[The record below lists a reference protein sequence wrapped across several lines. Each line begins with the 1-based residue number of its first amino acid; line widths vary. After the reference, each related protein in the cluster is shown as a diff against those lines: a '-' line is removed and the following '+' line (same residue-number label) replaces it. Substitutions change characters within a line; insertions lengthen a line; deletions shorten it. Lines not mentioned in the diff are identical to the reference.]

1 MKLVIALLMIAI
13 GLVLDRATGQTLSD
27 YQAAVSAQGPS
38 SYFKLDGSFD
48 SAVDPGAALEVFGA
62 GGFAYDVFHSP
73 GSSYSFVNRTDFLR
87 NIASP
92 YLING
97 GGASNTTSTAAGSVT
112 LLFRTL
118 GSGEITGQR
127 YLFSAGSVVTN
138 HNAFALFVENTN
150 IVNGDP
156 NALKLRFGDS
166 TTTIL
171 PATQLAPSTWYY
183 FAVTY
188 LESRAPNKALWYVG
202 RPGETLLT
210 GQTTNSADSVAG
222 TATGLYLGN
231 KETFDAGYRDPGS
244 GQLDEFAIWNREL
257 SPSEIS
263 AQFAALP
270 SRLAPPAAEYQ
281 SLITIQSPNYYF
293 QLDGSRSNAM
303 STTPVLNSV
312 GPTAGFTYDYFG
324 NFETT
329 NAAAYTAA
337 NDGLVLNNNLL
348 NGGGTYDGT
357 PGTGA
362 GTISFLFTSLSG
374 TNHTGQRF
382 LFSAGGATVAT
393 NAFAIFME
401 NWTASTDPGAIKV
414 RLGNSSKAILAPQN
428 IVPGDWYYC
437 ALTYDE
443 SITNQQVNW
452 YLGQPGGTLN
462 SGTLS
467 FLPGVKAGQGNV
479 FIIGNH
485 TNFNGGWRS
494 PGTGR
499 IDEFAIWHRLL
510 STTEISNQFAALTPS
525 TSVAG
530 PRLTVRR
537 SGANVLITWPAST
550 QGSYTLEATNTLNAT
565 TLGGVIWPS
574 AGVPTLVGS
583 DYVVTNAISGG
594 ERFYRLRAQ

>member
-1 MKLVIALLMIAI
+1 MIAI

>member
-1 MKLVIALLMIAI
+1 
-13 GLVLDRATGQTLSD
+13 
-27 YQAAVSAQGPS
+27 
-38 SYFKLDGSFD
+38 
-48 SAVDPGAALEVFGA
+48 
-62 GGFAYDVFHSP
+62 
-73 GSSYSFVNRTDFLR
+73 
-87 NIASP
+87 
-92 YLING
+92 
-97 GGASNTTSTAAGSVT
+97 
-112 LLFRTL
+112 
-118 GSGEITGQR
+118 
-127 YLFSAGSVVTN
+127 
-138 HNAFALFVENTN
+138 
-150 IVNGDP
+150 
-156 NALKLRFGDS
+156 
-166 TTTIL
+166 TTIL

-281 SLITIQSPNYYF
+281 SLITLPAPNYYF

-329 NAAAYTAA
+329 NAAAYTTA

-485 TNFNGGWRS
+485 TN
-494 PGTGR
+494 
-499 IDEFAIWHRLL
+499 
-510 STTEISNQFAALTPS
+510 
-525 TSVAG
+525 
-530 PRLTVRR
+530 
-537 SGANVLITWPAST
+537 
-550 QGSYTLEATNTLNAT
+550 
-565 TLGGVIWPS
+565 
-574 AGVPTLVGS
+574 
-583 DYVVTNAISGG
+583 
-594 ERFYRLRAQ
+594 